1 MREASSIVQRPRWFR
16 GIVSY
21 VGKEDDPVRELV
33 CGAELESFEE
43 DDEGGENGNT
53 RKKRPLLLL
62 KRKKQVRYDVCYPIC
77 SICFVCIFTANFVV
91 HRLVSV

>member
-1 MREASSIVQRPRWFR
+1 MRD
-16 GIVSY
+16 

-43 DDEGGENGNT
+43 DDDEGGENGNT

-62 KRKKQVRYDVCYPIC
+62 KRKKQVRYDVCYPIS
-77 SICFVCIFTANFVV
+77 SICF
-91 HRLVSV
+91 RLYFHC